1 MSILDLA
8 SNLVLYDVE
17 FDIHFIS
24 EKVLSHQLHVQHIPT
39 SEQPVNALTNP
50 SLLISFCL

>member
-50 SLLISFCL
+50 SLLISFWF